1 MTITDLPDWHDID
14 VEGPLEGTLYEK
26 HPDGVAVITLNRPDR
41 GNSFHA
47 GMGPVLRAIWEDV
60 RSDPA
65 VRAVVVTG
73 AGDRH
78 FCTGVDV
85 KGVSESGGAVAHN
98 RPFGEEVF
106 WSARHNQVWKP
117 VVAAVNGTVA
127 GGGLHFVVD
136 ADIIVA
142 SENARFIDTHT
153 NIGMVGGIENIGLAK
168 RMPIG
173 TALRMSLQGPDFR
186 LGAERAHQLGLVD
199 ELVPQG
205 QALEAAL
212 EIARSIA
219 RNSPSA
225 TTLTQQAIW
234 GSLDMTYEASLRHA
248 WSLIRLQWSHPDFL
262 EGPRAFAEGRPPEWN
277 PDLDAHIE
285 P

>member
-1 MTITDLPDWHDID
+1 MGLAELPDWHDID
-14 VEGPLEGTLYEK
+14 LSGPL
-26 HPDGVAVITLNRPDR
+26 DGVLYDKADAIALITLNRPDR

-47 GMGPVLRAIWEDV
+47 AMGPVLRAIWEDV
-60 RSDPA
+60 RADQD

-73 AGDRH
+73 TGDRH

-85 KGVSESGGAVAHN
+85 GVVSGSGGAVAHN
-98 RPFGEEVF
+98 RPFEEEVF
-106 WSARHNQVWKP
+106 WSARHNRVWKP

-153 NIGMVGGIENIGLAK
+153 NIGMVGAIENIGLAK
-168 RMPIG
+168 RLPLG
-173 TALRMSLQGPDFR
+173 TALRMSLQGPDFK
-186 LGAERAHQLGLVD
+186 LGAERAYQLGLVD
-199 ELVPQG
+199 ELVPKG
-205 QALEAAL
+205 QALEAAMG
-212 EIARSIA
+212 IARSIA
-219 RNSPSA
+219 ANSPSA

-234 GSLDMTYEASLRHA
+234 GSLDMSYEAALRHG

-262 EGPRAFAEGRPPEWN
+262 EGPRAFADGRAPEWN
-277 PDLDAHIE
+277 PDLDAHI
-285 P
+285 